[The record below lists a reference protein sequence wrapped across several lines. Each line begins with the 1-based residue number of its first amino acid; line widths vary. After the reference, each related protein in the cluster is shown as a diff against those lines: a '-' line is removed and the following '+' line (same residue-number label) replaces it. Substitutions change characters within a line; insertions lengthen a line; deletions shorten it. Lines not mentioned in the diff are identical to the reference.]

1 MRWFFS
7 WTLSHGKL
15 LLVLTIVLLS
25 ISGVFALMV
34 GVNYDMSKYLPDS
47 SDALTAK
54 TLMRDEFGISG
65 RAEVGLRMSP
75 EEALPYIKV
84 IQKIDG
90 VKSVVSLYDAE
101 DLPKPVAFMKK
112 ESLNSFYKDGI
123 MRLQIFFDEDD
134 DTPRTH
140 KAVQTIKNLVGQDA
154 LVTGPAAVQYD
165 WSSAGNGEMKI
176 YYAIAIISIFTI
188 LVLSLGSFVSPILF
202 LITIGVAAG
211 LNAGTNIIFSEI
223 SAMTVRIFAIIQL
236 AVSMDYSIF
245 LLHRF
250 EQELLIETDPFR
262 AMVTATADTATA
274 IFASALTTIGG
285 FAALVFMQYGFGKDL
300 GLVMAKGVF
309 FSLVSVVILLP
320 PLLLRFYPL
329 IKRTKLK
336 LPAISTRGFGR
347 RILKSRFVIVLLAL
361 IVALPLYLAQK
372 NIDYYYA
379 TSENL
384 DPSSDSIV
392 DGETMNHTFKSGNI
406 VALILK
412 EDGGLAEEKIVKYL
426 KNIPEVTSL
435 TALTTMTGG
444 ATSSLVVPKMARERF
459 VSANHRIVQIALDLP
474 TDGKRMEKTLEKIE
488 DIAHRY
494 DKSALIAGESTV
506 YREFHKITDVDLVK
520 VNYISILIIGLI
532 VLFSFKSISIP
543 ILLVFVIRMAT
554 WINIAIPYF
563 TSTKLSFLSAIIVSA
578 IQLGATV
585 DYAILFTSMMQ
596 RGLKERGGGIDT
608 AITALAQ
615 TAPAI
620 TTSALILFAGTYS
633 IFAVT
638 KIRITAEMTRLIG
651 RGALIS
657 LGLVLTLL
665 PALFYLLEKIIVKTG
680 IGWSMKGGQNVKKN

>member
-1 MRWFFS
+1 MRRFFS
-7 WTLSHGKL
+7 WTLAHGKL
-15 LLVLTIVLLS
+15 LLVVTIAALVV
-25 ISGVFALMV
+25 SGALALMV
-34 GVNYDMSKYLPDS
+34 GVNYDMSKYLPS
-47 SDALTAK
+47 ESDALTAK
-54 TLMRDEFGISG
+54 NLMRDEFGITG
-65 RAEVGLRMSP
+65 RAEVGLRTSP
-75 EEALPYIKV
+75 EDALETIEAIKKVEGVESV
-84 IQKIDG
+84 I
-90 VKSVVSLYDAE
+90 SLYDAE
-101 DLPKPVAFMKK
+101 EMPRPVSFMKK
-112 ESLNSFYKDGI
+112 ESLDSFYKDGI
-123 MRLQIFFDEDD
+123 MRLQIFFDDED

-140 KAVQTIKNLVGQDA
+140 AAVGKIREIAGEDA

-165 WSSAGNGEMKI
+165 WSSVGNGEMKL
-176 YYAIAIISIFTI
+176 YYVIAIVSIFTI
-188 LVLSLGSFVSPILF
+188 LVLSLQSFISPILF
-202 LITIGVAAG
+202 LATIGVAVG
-211 LNAGTNIIFSEI
+211 LNAGTNIFFDEI

-250 EQELLIETDPFR
+250 ERELLSEPDPFR

-285 FAALVFMQYGFGKDL
+285 FVALVFMQYGFGRDL

-336 LPAISTRGFGR
+336 LPAVSTHGFGKR
-347 RILKSRFVIVLLAL
+347 VLKARYVIVGLALLAA
-361 IVALPLYLAQK
+361 VPLYLAQK

-384 DPSSDSIV
+384 DPSSPSIV
-392 DGETMNHTFKSGNI
+392 DGETMNRIFKSGNV
-406 VALILK
+406 VALILPN
-412 EDGGLAEEKIVKYL
+412 DGGEAEEKIAKEL
-426 KNIPEVTSL
+426 KTLPEVTTV
-435 TALTTMTGG
+435 TALTTLADN
-444 ATSSLVVPKMARERF
+444 ATSTLVIPESARSRF
-459 VSANHRIVQIALDLP
+459 VSDEHRIMQIALDLP
-474 TDGKRMEKTLEKIE
+474 VDGERTEKVLDTIE
-488 DIAHRY
+488 EIAHRY
-494 DKSALIAGESTV
+494 EENALLAGEATV
-506 YREFHKITDVDLVK
+506 YREFHKITDVDFVR
-520 VNYISILIIGLI
+520 VNILSIVLIGLI
-532 VLFSFKSISIP
+532 VLVSFKSLSVP
-543 ILLVFVIRMAT
+543 ILLVFVIRMGT

-563 TSTKLSFLSAIIVSA
+563 AGTKLSFLSAIIVGA

-596 RGLKERGGGIDT
+596 AGLKERGGGIDT
-608 AITALAQ
+608 AVTALAQ

-657 LGLVLTLL
+657 LLLVMTLL
-665 PALFYLLEKIIVKTG
+665 PALFYLLEKIIVRTG
-680 IGWSMKGGQNVKKN
+680 IGWSMKGDQDEKKN